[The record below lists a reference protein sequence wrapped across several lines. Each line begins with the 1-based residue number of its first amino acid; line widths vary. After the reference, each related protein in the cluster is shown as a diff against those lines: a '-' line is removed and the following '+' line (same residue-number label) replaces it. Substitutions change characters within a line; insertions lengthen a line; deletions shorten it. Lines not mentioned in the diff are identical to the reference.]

1 MLTRWRRM
9 LIAVPVTCYY
19 YSEYNPYLN
28 DRELIMGIENPD
40 GKEIK
45 NVILAITTARTGWG
59 RRLKMITFFV
69 SFIISLLIPL
79 GVIVIYFLWK
89 HGNNIL
95 NNNGASIRLNYG
107 ISAGEE

>member
-1 MLTRWRRM
+1 
-9 LIAVPVTCYY
+9 
-19 YSEYNPYLN
+19 
-28 DRELIMGIENPD
+28 MGIENPD

>member
-1 MLTRWRRM
+1 
-9 LIAVPVTCYY
+9 
-19 YSEYNPYLN
+19 
-28 DRELIMGIENPD
+28 
-40 GKEIK
+40 
-45 NVILAITTARTGWG
+45 
-59 RRLKMITFFV
+59 MITFFV